1 MLLTEILLQKQQEIA
16 GLFERLGCTELRSEV
31 GRRTILFLQGKLD
44 EHFRLEDTLLL
55 PALDAMAAT
64 DPDLRSA
71 LVDFHSGY
79 HRLAEMLQSFYQR
92 WDVDGPMPSD
102 FRMEMDFL
110 FNLVRHRLQLT
121 RKNFYPA
128 YEAHLA
134 AA

>member
-16 GLFERLGCTELRSEV
+16 ALFEKLGSQDLRSEV
-31 GRRTILFLQGKLD
+31 GRRTILQLQGKLE

-55 PALDAMAAT
+55 PSLDAMAAT
-64 DPDLRSA
+64 DAELRSA

-92 WDVDGPMPSD
+92 WDMDGTLPSE

-110 FNLVRHRLQLT
+110 FNLVRHRLRLT
-121 RKNFYPA
+121 QKHFYPA

>member
-1 MLLTEILLQKQQEIA
+1 MRA
-16 GLFERLGCTELRSEV
+16 A
-31 GRRTILFLQGKLD
+31 
-44 EHFRLEDTLLL
+44 
-55 PALDAMAAT
+55 ALVEK
-64 DPDLRSA
+64 LRSA

-79 HRLAEMLQSFYQR
+79 HRLTEMLQSFYQR
-92 WDVDGPMPSD
+92 WDVDGPMPTE

-121 RKNFYPA
+121 KKHFYPA

>member
-1 MLLTEILLQKQQEIA
+1 MLLTEILLQKQQEIS
-16 GLFERLGCTELRSEV
+16 GLFERLGCSEVKSEV
-31 GRRTILFLQGKLD
+31 GRRTILFLQGKLE

-55 PALDAMAAT
+55 PALDAMAGT
-64 DPDLRSA
+64 DPELRSA

-92 WDVDGPMPSD
+92 WDIDGPMPTE

-121 RKNFYPA
+121 KKHFYPA

>member
-1 MLLTEILLQKQQEIA
+1 MLLTEILVQKQQEIA
-16 GLFERLGCTELRSEV
+16 ALFERLGSSDIRSEV
-31 GRRTILFLQGKLD
+31 GRRSILFLQGKLE

-55 PALDAMAAT
+55 PALDAMAAN

-92 WDVDGPMPSD
+92 WDIDGNLPGE

-121 RKNFYPA
+121 RKHFYPA